1 MGISHSLSEQE
12 FMSGA
17 AGLPKPNPIFHTFE
31 ELEYAGKPS
40 AKLRFGSSVLIHFG
54 VLASII
60 LFYYFNIASLPSEDE
75 TPILTMVN
83 LHPASMNLPGPT
95 RGGGG
100 GGGGKHEKKPPN
112 KGDIPPAQK
121 VQTVPPEVK
130 KPDLR
135 DLQMKVEV
143 AQNIQAPI
151 QFPKHMMGAYGDI
164 MAPPAP
170 PSNGQGSG
178 GGIGSGSGS
187 GIGSGR
193 GPGVGPGSGGGF
205 GGGNG
210 GGVGNGEGPF
220 VGGTGGVVDPVLI
233 RQTLPHY
240 TDEAIKAKI
249 QGIVVLQ
256 AIIRRN
262 GTVDQPRIIR
272 SLGYGLDQ
280 EAIRVVVNEWRF
292 KPGSLNGRP
301 VDVYATIEITF
312 TLR

>member
-1 MGISHSLSEQE
+1 MSSLS
-12 FMSGA
+12 
-17 AGLPKPNPIFHTFE
+17 GLTKPIPIFRTFQ
-31 ELEYAGKPS
+31 ELEYSEKPS
-40 AKLRFGSSVLIHFG
+40 TKLRIGSSVFIHG
-54 VLASII
+54 TILAAII
-60 LFYYFNIASLPSEDE
+60 AFYYFNIATLPSEDE
-75 TPILTMVN
+75 TPVLTMIN
-83 LHPASMNLPGPT
+83 LTHPPSMLLPGPT

-100 GGGGKHEKKPPN
+100 GGGGKQEKKPVN
-112 KGDIPPAQK
+112 KGDIPPAVKNQM
-121 VQTVPPEVK
+121 VPPEVK
-130 KPDLR
+130 KPDLK
-135 DLQMKVEV
+135 DLKVELT
-143 AQNIQAPI
+143 QTIQAPI
-151 QFPKHMMGAYGDI
+151 QFPKHMLGAYGDI
-164 MAPPAP
+164 FAPPAP
-170 PSNGQGSG
+170 PSNGPG
-178 GGIGSGSGS
+178 GGGGVGSGSGA

-210 GGVGNGEGPF
+210 GGVGNGEGPY

-249 QGIVVLQ
+249 QGVVVIQ

-280 EAIRVVVNEWRF
+280 EAIRCVVNEWRF
-292 KPGSLNGRP
+292 RPGSLNGRP